1 MTTYQ
6 AFILDTPMSGDASFQ
21 TIVVPAYGVNDC
33 FTREYTGSRGRG
45 AAWLPCMIDN
55 LTDSASTDTRSASFA
70 ISDKD
75 LAALRA
81 GIITTTGTKAL
92 LALNLNP
99 IHTDNTHRDSA
110 KAIVEYSS
118 PIIQLS
124 GDTVVT
130 ETAPITT
137 HAPITVNEPA
147 PAMAASSASMELAT
161 VPPIKWAEQYINRK
175 VLGDLSEFDIYDQA
189 MTDSANVLIKGHAGS
204 GKTMSVMAY
213 AAARGLRYYSVSSH
227 SGVEPSQL
235 FGKWNPTADGHFRW
249 QDGAVTDLV
258 RNGNGVLLLNEV
270 NFMPERFTTVIFSLL
285 DSRREIQ
292 LMDKD
297 GEVVRAGENLL
308 IVADMNPNYRGTRQM
323 NQAWNDRFSQHMLN
337 FPYDPT
343 IEAKLIPNKPLLEMA
358 NQLRARFDKEE
369 LTTPISTRALVA
381 FNNNIKTL
389 GLDYAVYSYLNMFAE
404 GERSAVALTI
414 ETHKMNIESA
424 IQELSGK

>member
-1 MTTYQ
+1 MTTHT
-6 AFILDTPMSGDASFQ
+6 AHILDTAVSNGASHQ
-21 TIVVPAYGVNDC
+21 TLIIPSFSTEVC

-45 AAWLPCMIDN
+45 AAWQALLIETVISTIDN
-55 LTDSASTDTRSASFA
+55 TSTDTRTATFS

-81 GIITTTGTKAL
+81 GIVTSTGTKAL
-92 LALNLNP
+92 LALGGS
-99 IHTDNTHRDSA
+99 TVNTESTHADTA
-110 KAIVEYSS
+110 QAIRES
-118 PIIQLS
+118 IAA
-124 GDTVVT
+124 
-130 ETAPITT
+130 TAPVVEPTP
-137 HAPITVNEPA
+137 APTPTPAPQSSGLTVNEPA
-147 PAMAASSASMELAT
+147 PAPAMELAT

-175 VLGDLSEFDIYDQA
+175 VLDDLTEFDIYDQA
-189 MTDSANVLIKGHAGS
+189 MRDNANVLIKGHAGS

-381 FNNNIKTL
+381 FQNNIKTL
-389 GLDYAVYSYLNMFAE
+389 GLQYAVYSYLNMFSE
-404 GERSAVALTI
+404 GERAAVALTI
-414 ETHKMNIESA
+414 ETHLMNIEEA
-424 IQELSGK
+424 IKESEGK